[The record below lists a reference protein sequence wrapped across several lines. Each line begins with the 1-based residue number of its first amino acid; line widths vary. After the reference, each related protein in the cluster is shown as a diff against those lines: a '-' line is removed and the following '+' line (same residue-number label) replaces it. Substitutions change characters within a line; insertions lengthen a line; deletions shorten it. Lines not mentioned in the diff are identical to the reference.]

1 MTDFQQIIPVTRMK
15 RDLLEIVRRIME
27 EDETI
32 AFTRNGEP
40 AGIMMSITRYEAL
53 METIE
58 VLADK
63 DILNSLAGS
72 EKDFKS
78 GRVFDHDQVW
88 DEK

>member
-15 RDLLEIVRRIME
+15 RDLLDIVRRIME

-40 AGIMMSITRYEAL
+40 AGVMMSMTRYESL
-53 METIE
+53 LETIE

-63 DILNSLAGS
+63 DILNSLADS
-72 EKDFKS
+72 EKDFKA
-78 GRVFDHDQVW
+78 GRVFEHDEVW
-88 DEK
+88 GER